1 MSVRCCLA
9 LCWRCCWWWRDT
21 ICPLPQAFKQVTA
34 ELQCHLLVSKHTGLR
49 HGPAQPS
56 PWPPQNH
63 CCMEQNLLI
72 KEATWKAGHPEGTS
86 PTLRS
91 QTLTCPLSIS
101 PELFLP
107 FQLCF
112 LLLPPC
118 SRLSSVTVS
127 WASFTDLF
135 IQDAK

>member
-9 LCWRCCWWWRDT
+9 LYWRCCWWWRDT
-21 ICPLPQAFKQVTA
+21 ICPLPAFKQVTA
-34 ELQCHLLVSKHTGLR
+34 ERSSVTYWSLSTPGYVTAPCSAFTL
-49 HGPAQPS
+49 A
-56 PWPPQNH
+56 PQNH
-63 CCMEQNLLI
+63 CCLEQNLLI

-118 SRLSSVTVS
+118 SRLSSVTVLV
-127 WASFTDLF
+127 ASFTDLF